1 MVFVV
6 LIVIQTILFLNRAI
20 CDEFNLSGEAGQA
33 YALEVH
39 VGHPP
44 QKLNVLVDTGSA
56 TLAIASYP
64 RKENDIY
71 FHTVSSSSLI
81 NSGKQVQAKYS
92 QGNWSGHLASDFI
105 SFPSLHLVPE
115 VRSDIALITKSHKFF
130 MNGSGWQGLLG
141 LAYLPVA
148 AWGDNAVVGPWL
160 DFVDKIQKKPM
171 SFLLKLCGTQS
182 QTNATHY
189 GSFKMFGDD
198 NVKPDNNFVFRTP
211 ILRKRW
217 YEVGV
222 LSVRLLNYT
231 NTKKDVINNME
242 KDRNDTHG
250 VSNIDIESCRELNSE
265 KSIVDSGT
273 TSITLPNKIFRQVVD
288 ELKGAAQNSNMLI
301 LDEFW
306 YRGEAACWPEPQ
318 EWSLPWIGID
328 LLSYEADNQYFT
340 LEIPSQNFMRVVTA
354 NNNSGGTGTVSE
366 FCYKLGLEA
375 SGKETVLG
383 YTAMEGLQV
392 LFNRSAGWIGWQES
406 DCGSNARVTG
416 PYNASTS
423 LLLVCSLTR
432 PLPDVNVSIK
442 AAQWTLCVI
451 SIVAAA
457 VLVYLLAPCVKM
469 FLIKPLPI
477 AQQISL
483 SQAALVEQENA

>member
-71 FHTVSSSSLI
+71 FHTASSSSLI

-105 SFPSLHLVPE
+105 SFPSLYLVPE

-250 VSNIDIESCRELNSE
+250 VSNIDVESCRELNSE

-273 TSITLPNKIFRQVVD
+273 TSITLPNKIFR
-288 ELKGAAQNSNMLI
+288 
-301 LDEFW
+301 
-306 YRGEAACWPEPQ
+306 
-318 EWSLPWIGID
+318 
-328 LLSYEADNQYFT
+328 
-340 LEIPSQNFMRVVTA
+340 QNFMRVVTA

-375 SGKETVLG
+375 SGKETVL
-383 YTAMEGLQV
+383 
-392 LFNRSAGWIGWQES
+392 FNRSAGWIGWKES

-423 LLLVCSLTR
+423 LLLVCSLTK